1 MVRVQQSRLN
11 ERGAGRTG
19 CLLSL
24 LIIVAVAYFGV
35 PIAGSYIRYYRF
47 RNEMQTQAR
56 FAPSINDATIRRRL
70 LLKIE
75 ELDIPDSARRL
86 RIRRG
91 SREILIT
98 TSWQEP
104 IELPFYTIVVTLQPE
119 VRERM

>member
-1 MVRVQQSRLN
+1 MVRVRRSRLN
-11 ERGAGRTG
+11 ERGKGRTG

-56 FAPSINDATIRRRL
+56 FAPSINDSTIRRRL

-75 ELDIPDSARRL
+75 ELGLPEGARRL

-104 IELPFYTIVVTLQPE
+104 IELPFYTMVITLQPE